1 MEPAVL
7 SELSCLYLNKVK
19 WELDHKES
27 WVFKNWCFGIVVL
40 EKTLESCLHCEETK
54 PINPKGNQP
63 WIFIGRTDAEA
74 PILWSSDVKSWL
86 TGKDPDAGKI
96 EDKRRRR
103 WQRMRW
109 LDSIIDSKDLSVSKL
124 WEMVKDREAWCVAV
138 HGWQSQTWLSNRT
151 MTRFELSCAYHCSQI
166 SAMIEI
172 TSIIFTLSP
181 DVCVSLLKTETLV
194 NIHTSPVES
203 KSTRACM
210 LLVLNK

>member
-96 EDKRRRR
+96 EGGRKRG

-109 LDSIIDSKDLSVSKL
+109 LDGITDSMDMSLGKQELGMDK
-124 WEMVKDREAWCVAV
+124 EAWHAAFHGVAMSRT
-138 HGWQSQTWLSNRT
+138 QLSNWT
-151 MTRFELSCAYHCSQI
+151 ELNLWYLILESLGNNYSTNINAI
-166 SAMIEI
+166 SY
-172 TSIIFTLSP
+172 L
-181 DVCVSLLKTETLV
+181 DLL
-194 NIHTSPVES
+194 IHW
-203 KSTRACM
+203 
-210 LLVLNK
+210 